1 MLPFLKPQ
9 RIASTIIQHKNSKG
23 ETTANHAEDEAHPK
37 HRSAAEKI
45 LAAIKNQNA
54 DELSMALEALMAPPA
69 KQESPSET

>member
-37 HRSAAEKI
+37 MRSAAERI
-45 LAAIKNQNA
+45 LEAIKEGNA
-54 DELSMALEALMAPPA
+54 DKLSLALEAMQAPQPQPKA
-69 KQESPSET
+69 PEGT